1 MENLDVL
8 LVQEF
13 WDWFKS
19 VSDDLSI
26 DPIRRDLIT
35 TLDNLISQLGHFD
48 WEIGPWENNL
58 SYLAISPNLNIDRLA
73 LARQVI
79 EYAPIC
85 DGWIFL
91 ASKPPRDWKGIWKMR
106 NEKNDE
112 IFVDSNDWKYILYE
126 FDDKTYDMDLFVE
139 DIDGDDST
147 INLAIDIALTGYL
160 GEEMFLHFIKNIQ
173 VVKIFQIA
181 NNRLRLNILKST
193 LKVCNPKTL
202 PPQK

>member
-8 LVQEF
+8 LVQKF

-19 VSDDLSI
+19 VSEDLSI
-26 DPIRRDLIT
+26 DPIRRDWIT

-79 EYAPIC
+79 KYAPIC

-106 NEKNDE
+106 NEKDNE

-160 GEEMFLHFIKNIQ
+160 GEEMFLSFIKNIQ
-173 VVKIFQIA
+173 VVGNFSASQHPTSIKYIKKHIESLQ
-181 NNRLRLNILKST
+181 S
-193 LKVCNPKTL
+193 
-202 PPQK
+202 